1 MDLRYTH
8 LTPAPAPAL
17 ATFSHQQLVCDCRG
31 GGMNLTEFEDIVNLS
46 ERLLEQAKN
55 IIPVD
60 EFGFW
65 TEGVLLV

>member
-8 LTPAPAPAL
+8 LTPAPTP
-17 ATFSHQQLVCDCRG
+17 ATFSHQQLVCDFRG
-31 GGMNLTEFEDIVNLS
+31 GAMNLTEFEDLVNLS

-55 IIPVD
+55 TIPVD